1 MSKGNLKKPEN
12 LYNLALPLA
21 VASGLFVLLTGGLL
35 AFNEVRGKVSMLVNS
50 KQVVRLHDELR
61 GKPKDEELKL
71 RIRQLDLEL
80 RREMF
85 YRLQLSHNT
94 GRALLGG
101 LAVFLVSAHF
111 VRSSRRRFPDPQ
123 AWGAR
128 KAGVEK
134 HATALARYSVGGV
147 FALVAATA
155 VAVST
160 QPVNLPIPVPSAP
173 DMPAPNGAHRPD
185 SQAAHPLPVSA
196 FPSAEEMGRQWPSFR
211 GPNGSGV
218 AANATVPAEWDAK
231 SGTNILWKTEV
242 PLPGLSS
249 PVVWGNAVFVT
260 GADETQSSVFRF
272 DADTGA
278 LVWSATIKLPGGAR
292 PPKPEVGE
300 ETSLA
305 APTPVTDGRRVYAL
319 FPTGEIAAFDFS
331 GKQVWARNIGPL
343 DNQYGYA
350 SSLAI
355 YQDRL
360 LVQID
365 RGQPEDGQSRMLAL
379 NTQTGQPL
387 WEAKRDVAGSWSS
400 PVVCDF
406 QGKPQLITS
415 ANPFVI
421 AYNPVDGKELWR
433 NKCLESDVAPSPVLA
448 DNRVVAV
455 APNSSI
461 VCLSLCVAGIS
472 RADIAWKADEGVPDA
487 TSPVSDGKRVYLITS
502 SGTLTCFDLQTGKVI
517 WSHDLDD
524 TFYASPV
531 IAGKAL
537 ILVSRKGNSWVL
549 ETGDAYKELGKGQ
562 LGEEC
567 CASPVPL
574 GKRLFVRGKSNLFC
588 IEAK

>member
-1 MSKGNLKKPEN
+1 M
-12 LYNLALPLA
+12 
-21 VASGLFVLLTGGLL
+21 ASGLFVLLTGGLL

-61 GKPKDEELKL
+61 SKPKDEALKA

-80 RREMF
+80 RQETF
-85 YRLQLSHNT
+85 FRLQLSRNAN
-94 GRALLGG
+94 RALLAG
-101 LAVFLVSAHF
+101 LAVFLASAHF
-111 VRSSRRRFPDPQ
+111 VRSSRRRLPDPQ

-128 KAGVEK
+128 KAGEEK
-134 HATALARYSVGGV
+134 RTTALSRYAVAGV
-147 FALVAATA
+147 CALVAATA

-160 QPVNLPIPVPSAP
+160 QPLDLPAAAPPLPDAP
-173 DMPAPNGAHRPD
+173 DPNGAPHPD
-185 SQAAHPLPVSA
+185 SQAARP
-196 FPSAEEMGRQWPSFR
+196 FPSAEEMRQQWPSFR

-218 AANATVPAEWDAK
+218 AARATAPVTWDAK

-278 LVWSATIKLPGGAR
+278 LVWSATIKLPGGTR

-331 GKQVWARNIGPL
+331 GKQVWARNIGPVE
-343 DNQYGYA
+343 NQYGYA
-350 SSLAI
+350 ASLAI

-379 NTQTGQPL
+379 NTQTGKQL
-387 WEAKRDVAGSWSS
+387 WEVKRDVAGSWSS
-400 PVVCDF
+400 PVVVDVNG
-406 QGKPQLITS
+406 QPQLITCAS
-415 ANPFVI
+415 PFVI

-433 NKCLESDVAPSPVLA
+433 NKCLESDVAPSAVMAGNML
-448 DNRVVAV
+448 VAV
-455 APNSSI
+455 APNTAI
-461 VCLSLCVAGIS
+461 IGLYPGAT
-472 RADIAWKADEGVPDA
+472 DTAWKIEQGAPDA
-487 TSPVSDGKRVYLITS
+487 TSPVSDGKRLYIVEG
-502 SGTLTCFDLQTGKVI
+502 SGMLACYDLQTGKVL
-517 WSHDLDD
+517 WSHDLEDM
-524 TFYASPV
+524 FYASPV
-531 IAGKAL
+531 IAGNSL

-549 ETGDAYKELGKGQ
+549 ETGDAYKELGKGDI
-562 LGEEC
+562 GEEC
-567 CASPVPL
+567 CASPVPV
-574 GKRLFVRGKSNLFC
+574 GKRLVLRGKNHLFC

>member
-1 MSKGNLKKPEN
+1 MSGGDLKKSDI
-12 LYNLALPLA
+12 LYNLALALA
-21 VASGLFVLLTGGLL
+21 VASGLFVLLTGGML

-61 GKPKDEELKL
+61 SKPKDEELKT

-80 RREMF
+80 RRETF
-85 YRLQLSHNT
+85 YRLQLSHNAS
-94 GRALLGG
+94 RALLAG

-111 VRSSRRRFPDPQ
+111 VRSSRRRLPDPQ
-123 AWGAR
+123 AWGVR
-128 KAGVEK
+128 KAGEEK
-134 HATALARYSVGGV
+134 RATALTRYSVAGM
-147 FALVAATA
+147 FALIAATA

-160 QPVNLPIPVPSAP
+160 QPVSLPERPQSAP
-173 DMPAPNGAHRPD
+173 DAPEPDPNGAPRPG
-185 SQAAHPLPVSA
+185 SQAAHPSPMSP
-196 FPSAEEMGRQWPSFR
+196 FPSTEEMGQQWPSFR

-218 AANATVPAEWDAK
+218 ATNATVPVAWDAK

-278 LVWSATIKLPGGAR
+278 LVWSAAIKLPGGAR
-292 PPKPEVGE
+292 PPKPEVDE

-331 GKQVWARNIGPL
+331 GKQVWASNIGPL
-343 DNQYGYA
+343 ENQYGYA

-360 LVQID
+360 LIQID
-365 RGQPEDGQSRMLAL
+365 RGQAEDGQSRMLAL

-387 WEAKRDVAGSWSS
+387 WEVKRDVAGSWSS
-400 PVVCDF
+400 PVVLDANG
-406 QGKPQLITS
+406 QPQLITCAS
-415 ANPFVI
+415 PFVI

-433 NKCLESDVAPSPVLA
+433 NKCLEGDVAPSPILA
-448 DNRVVAV
+448 GDMFVAV
-455 APNSSI
+455 APNSAI
-461 VCLSLCVAGIS
+461 VGLHSGAID
-472 RADIAWKADEGVPDA
+472 AAWKIEEGVPDA
-487 TSPVSDGKRVYLITS
+487 TSPVSDGRRMYIVES
-502 SGTLTCFDLQTGKVI
+502 SGMLTCYDIQTGKAI
-517 WSHDLDD
+517 WTHDLDNM
-524 TFYASPV
+524 FYSSPA
-531 IAGKAL
+531 IAGNAL

-549 ETGDAYKELGKGQ
+549 ETGDTYKELGKGDI
-562 LGEEC
+562 GEEC
-567 CASPVPL
+567 CASPVPF
-574 GKRLFVRGKSNLFC
+574 GKRLFVRGKTNLFC

>member
-1 MSKGNLKKPEN
+1 
-12 LYNLALPLA
+12 
-21 VASGLFVLLTGGLL
+21 
-35 AFNEVRGKVSMLVNS
+35 MLVSS

-61 GKPKDEELKL
+61 SKPKDEALKT

-80 RREMF
+80 RRETF
-85 YRLQLSHNT
+85 YRLRLSHNT
-94 GRALLGG
+94 ARAMLAG
-101 LAVFLVSAHF
+101 LAVFLISANF
-111 VRSSRRRFPDPQ
+111 VRSSRRRMPDPQ

-128 KAGVEK
+128 KPGDEK
-134 HATALARYSVGGV
+134 RTAALARYAVAGV
-147 FALVAATA
+147 FALVATTA

-160 QPVNLPIPVPSAP
+160 QPVSLPVRGPAVPGSPEP
-173 DMPAPNGAHRPD
+173 DGAARPI
-185 SQAAHPLPVSA
+185 SQAAHP
-196 FPSAEEMGRQWPSFR
+196 FPSAEEMRQQWPSFR

-218 AANATVPAEWDAK
+218 APNATVPAAWDAK
-231 SGTNILWKTEV
+231 AGTNILWKTEV

-260 GADETQSSVFRF
+260 GADESQSSVFRF

-305 APTPVTDGRRVYAL
+305 APTPATDGRLVYAL

-343 DNQYGYA
+343 ENQYGYA

-360 LVQID
+360 LIQID

-387 WEAKRDVAGSWSS
+387 WEVKRDVGGSWSS
-400 PVVCDF
+400 PVVIDSNG
-406 QGKPQLITS
+406 QPQLITCAS
-415 ANPFVI
+415 PFVI

-433 NKCLESDVAPSPVLA
+433 NKCLETDAAPSPILAGNVL
-448 DNRVVAV
+448 VAV
-455 APNSSI
+455 APNTAI
-461 VCLSLCVAGIS
+461 VGMHPGAPD
-472 RADIAWKADEGVPDA
+472 AAWKVEEGVPDA
-487 TSPVSDGKRVYLITS
+487 TSPVSDGQRLYIVEG
-502 SGTLTCFDLQTGKVI
+502 SGMLTCYDIRTGKVV
-517 WSHDLDD
+517 WSHDLDNM
-524 TFYASPV
+524 FYASPA
-531 IAGKAL
+531 IAGNAL

-549 ETGDAYKELGKGQ
+549 ETGDAYKELGRGE

-567 CASPVPL
+567 CASPVPH
-574 GKRLFVRGKSNLFC
+574 GKRLLLRGKTNLFC
-588 IEAK
+588 IEGK

>member
-1 MSKGNLKKPEN
+1 MNGTLRF
-12 LYNLALPLA
+12 YHLALA
-21 VASGLFVLLTGGLL
+21 IAIASGLFVLLTGGLL

-61 GKPKDEELKL
+61 SRPKDEELKL

-80 RREMF
+80 RRETF
-85 YRLQLSHNT
+85 YRLQLSRNAS
-94 GRALLGG
+94 RALLGG
-101 LAVFLVSAHF
+101 LAVFLASAHF
-111 VRSSRRRFPDPQ
+111 VRSSRRRLPDPL

-128 KAGVEK
+128 KAGEQRRT
-134 HATALARYSVGGV
+134 AALARYAVAGA

-160 QPVNLPIPVPSAP
+160 RPLNLPGPAASAP
-173 DMPAPNGAHRPD
+173 DATDPNGAPHPD
-185 SQAAHPLPVSA
+185 SQAGHPSPVSPL
-196 FPSAEEMGRQWPSFR
+196 PSAEEMQQQWPSFR

-218 AANATVPAEWDAK
+218 ASNATVPVMWDAK
-231 SGTNILWKTEV
+231 TGTNILWKSEV

-260 GADETQSSVFRF
+260 GADESQSSVFRF

-278 LVWSATIKLPGGAR
+278 LAWSATIKLPGGAR

-343 DNQYGYA
+343 ENQYGYA

-365 RGQPEDGQSRMLAL
+365 RGQAEDGQSRMLAL

-387 WEAKRDVAGSWSS
+387 WEVKRDVAGSWSS
-400 PVVCDF
+400 PVVLDVNG
-406 QGKPQLITS
+406 QPQLIACAS
-415 ANPFVI
+415 PFVI

-448 DNRVVAV
+448 GNMLVAV
-455 APNSSI
+455 APNTAI
-461 VCLSLCVAGIS
+461 VGLHPGATET
-472 RADIAWKADEGVPDA
+472 AWKIAEGAPDA
-487 TSPVSDGKRVYLITS
+487 TSPVSDGQRLYVVES
-502 SGTLTCFDLQTGKVI
+502 SGMLTCYDIQTGKVV
-517 WSHDLDD
+517 WTHDLDNM
-524 TFYASPV
+524 FYASPA
-531 IAGKAL
+531 IAGNAL

-549 ETGDAYKELGKGQ
+549 ETGDAYKELGKGEI
-562 LGEEC
+562 GEEC

-574 GKRLFVRGKSNLFC
+574 GKRLFVRGKTNLFC

>member
-1 MSKGNLKKPEN
+1 M
-12 LYNLALPLA
+12 
-21 VASGLFVLLTGGLL
+21 ASGVFVLLTGGLL
-35 AFNEVRGKVSMLVNS
+35 AFTEVRGKVSMLVNS

-61 GKPKDEELKL
+61 GKPKEEALKM

-80 RREMF
+80 RQETF
-85 YRLQLSHNT
+85 YRLQLSHNAS
-94 GRALLGG
+94 RALLAG

-111 VRSSRRRFPDPQ
+111 ARSSQLRLPDPK
-123 AWGAR
+123 AWGMR
-128 KAGVEK
+128 KAGEEQRT
-134 HATALARYSVGGV
+134 TAFARYSVAGM
-147 FALVAATA
+147 FAVLAVAA

-160 QPVNLPIPVPSAP
+160 QPVSLPERAQSAP
-173 DMPAPNGAHRPD
+173 DALAPDPNGAPHPD
-185 SQAAHPLPVSA
+185 SQAAHPSPASP
-196 FPSAEEMGRQWPSFR
+196 FPSAEEMGQQWPSFR
-211 GPNGSGV
+211 GPIGSGV
-218 AANATVPAEWDAK
+218 APNATVPVAWDAK
-231 SGTNILWKTEV
+231 AGTNILWKTEV

-260 GADETQSSVFRF
+260 GADETQSCVFRF

-343 DNQYGYA
+343 ENQYGYA
-350 SSLAI
+350 ASLAI

-379 NTQTGQPL
+379 NTQTGKQL
-387 WEAKRDVAGSWSS
+387 WEVKRDVAGSWSS
-400 PVVCDF
+400 PVVVDVNG
-406 QGKPQLITS
+406 QPQLITCAS
-415 ANPFVI
+415 PFVI

-433 NKCLESDVAPSPVLA
+433 NKCLESDVAPSAVMAGNML
-448 DNRVVAV
+448 VAV
-455 APNSSI
+455 APNTAI
-461 VCLSLCVAGIS
+461 LGLHPGATET
-472 RADIAWKADEGVPDA
+472 AWKIEGGAPDA
-487 TSPVSDGKRVYLITS
+487 TSPVSDGQRLYVVES
-502 SGTLTCFDLQTGKVI
+502 SGMLTSYDIQTGKAV
-517 WSHDLDD
+517 WSHDLEDM
-524 TFYASPV
+524 FYASPA
-531 IAGKAL
+531 IAGNAL

-549 ETGDAYKELGKGQ
+549 ETGDSYKELGKGDI
-562 LGEEC
+562 GEEC
-567 CASPVPL
+567 CASPVPV
-574 GKRLFVRGKSNLFC
+574 GKRLFVRGKNHLFC